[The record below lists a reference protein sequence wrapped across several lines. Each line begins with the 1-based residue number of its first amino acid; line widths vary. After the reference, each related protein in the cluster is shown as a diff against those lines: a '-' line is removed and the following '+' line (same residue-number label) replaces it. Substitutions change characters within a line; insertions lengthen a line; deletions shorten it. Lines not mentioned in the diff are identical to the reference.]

1 MRVKRDKTNKN
12 DFLLD
17 DEEELDS
24 DVDVDY
30 KGKDD
35 MMNIVI
41 CEKALKP
48 ATMKLKIVMKTMP

>member
-1 MRVKRDKTNKN
+1 M
-12 DFLLD
+12 
-17 DEEELDS
+17 DS

-41 CEKALKP
+41 CDRALKP
-48 ATMKLKIVMKTMP
+48 VKMKLKIAMKTVP